1 MPENVDFNNDLLCFF
16 KTLADANRLKIV
28 GILANQPASVE
39 KLASILN
46 LSASTV
52 SHHLSRLAEANL
64 VSAKA
69 EGYYSIY
76 SLNKDTLENMSQ
88 RFLARERLPELAKEV
103 DIDAYD
109 RKVIRDYSNADGSF
123 KTLPTQRKK
132 MDAILKYII
141 KEFKPGIKYPE
152 KEVNEILLRY
162 NEDYAL
168 LRRELY
174 DAHLLDR
181 KNGIYWLTT
190 DKI

>member
-1 MPENVDFNNDLLCFF
+1 MEENQDFNYELLNFF
-16 KTLADANRLKIV
+16 KTLADSNRLKII
-28 GILANQPASVE
+28 GILANQPSSVE
-39 KLASILN
+39 QLASILN

-52 SHHLSRLAEANL
+52 SHHLSKLADANL

-76 SLNKDTLENMSQ
+76 ALNKDALETMSQ
-88 RFLARERLPELAKEV
+88 RLLARDRLPELAKEV

-132 MDAILKYII
+132 MDAILKFII
-141 KEFKPGIKYPE
+141 KEFKPGIKYSE
-152 KEVNEILLRY
+152 KEVNEILLRF

-181 KNGIYWLTT
+181 KNGIYWLTA